1 MPYTASVWVAT
12 GQKVEKPLHCVCNA
26 INDNSIFG
34 GFSIPQKF
42 IPMPGL
48 ITHQRIFIESV
59 KSLKK
64 QKYPNYATHI
74 LDIQFSNHL
83 FTSSSLA
90 GLLVPNLFD
99 YIPGKRDLFFGNLI
113 KHLLHSDDGL
123 FIIHNMFN
131 TILHHV
137 SYEPN
142 EWLYY
147 QKGFFYGYISHWVV
161 DALFH
166 PFVFYWSGFP
176 TFKDHRTAL
185 YRNQHLLFEYTVDQ
199 YMAYYFNSDPFDYNL
214 AAMIPI
220 KGSLQ
225 YSAIKDLI
233 AGAIAHV
240 NPSLKINHPLFPYMP
255 YDIFDIALKCVPLV
269 YLIKKTRNPQ
279 LIRILRFFEKKV
291 YSDFLVR
298 YPDGRR
304 INRHILNLH
313 RERWFIPTGEP
324 GLHYESVDDLF
335 KIARD
340 KTVQIWKQL
349 EEMFTQRT
357 EITAQQLRSV
367 LEYANAY
374 TGKEGFS
381 LDKMTLQNPIR
392 LRN

>member
-1 MPYTASVWVAT
+1 
-12 GQKVEKPLHCVCNA
+12 
-26 INDNSIFG
+26 
-34 GFSIPQKF
+34 
-42 IPMPGL
+42 MPGL
-48 ITHQRIFIESV
+48 ITHQRIFFESV

-64 QKYPNYATHI
+64 QKHPNYATHL
-74 LDIQFSNHL
+74 LDIQFANPL
-83 FTSSSLA
+83 FTSSSMA

-99 YIPGKRDLFFGNLI
+99 YIPGKRDIFLGNTI

-123 FIIHNMFN
+123 PIIHYMFT
-131 TILHHV
+131 TILHH
-137 SYEPN
+137 SSHEPN

-176 TFKDHRTAL
+176 TFKDNRIAL

-199 YMAYYFNSDPFDYNL
+199 YMAYFYNSEPFDYNL
-214 AAMIPI
+214 KAMLPV
-220 KGSLQ
+220 KGSIQ
-225 YSAIKDLI
+225 YNAIKSLL
-233 AGAIAHV
+233 AGAIAHT
-240 NPSLKINHPLFPYMP
+240 NPSLNINNLLFPYIP
-255 YDIFDIALKCVPLV
+255 YDIFDIAIKCVSPV
-269 YLIKKTRNPQ
+269 YTIKKTRSPRI
-279 LIRILRFFEKKV
+279 IRMLRFFEKRI

-335 KIARD
+335 RIARD
-340 KTVQIWKQL
+340 KTVLIWKQL
-349 EEMFTQRT
+349 EELLTLKT
-357 EITAQQLRSV
+357 DVTLQQLSSI

-374 TGKEGFS
+374 TGKKGFS
-381 LDKMTLQNPIR
+381 IDKMNLQNPIR